1 MLLSAAEP
9 REIHLGLPQR
19 SVLHCTVQVYKIG
32 ANVVTVAVLRAH
44 ELMGSL
50 WDTRIPVKA
59 VSLSQLYG

>member
-1 MLLSAAEP
+1 MLLRVAEP
-9 REIHLGLPQR
+9 REIHFGLPQR
-19 SVLHCTVQVYKIG
+19 SDLHCTVKVYKIG

-59 VSLSQLYG
+59 VLLSQLYV